1 MIKAPCKPLPA
12 SDRLLKPLFATLV
25 AVAIQFGVSGC
36 VNLPLLG
43 QEKAKE
49 QGQEAVQAE
58 APKPVLPMEPQE
70 ARPAKAKRWEWEGD
84 NRKITHIWVDVDS
97 QKARFYEGEKQV
109 GWTYVASGLNSHPT
123 PVGHFAVMG
132 KEKTKESNLY
142 GKIYNADGKVVVSD
156 AKRGKHQVPAGG
168 RFAGAKM
175 PYFLRLT
182 GDGVGLHA
190 GNIPRPGHPASHG
203 CIRLPGPLA
212 ERIFSQVPIGTPVT
226 ITGKGPDYGDYRGR
240 LAAQGAARLE
250 PAEGGTLSPA
260 EVAKI
265 QPVSVPVVQTEPVK
279 PRPSPSPAAPTQT
292 ARTAPMKPEPAP
304 VPTLQTEP
312 VKPRPAPLPTAP
324 TQTARTE
331 PFKPGSAPM
340 PAVQTEPV
348 RPRPTLLQ
356 LMPTEPSTPRS
367 SQTPSA
373 PNPSGQPQ
381 VAQPPATQP
390 GLARPQ
396 PPQNQSWKPLVT
408 EGTLAV
414 PVGVPPANQA
424 NPTSVAQPGSAP
436 MGGTPGDKAI
446 SPKPL
451 QAGSTPPQASLASPQ
466 APMAPA
472 APLGGVQTAPALTS
486 PGSGAAPP
494 ALPLAE
500 QLPAKTAPMI
510 QPPPSTNQAAS
521 PVEAKEPAEIKAPSV
536 QAGKDQAKTEAESAT
551 AVSLKADPG

>member
-12 SDRLLKPLFATLV
+12 TDWLLKPLFATL
-25 AVAIQFGVSGC
+25 AAAAIQLGVSGC
-36 VNLPLLG
+36 VNLPLLE
-43 QEKAKE
+43 QENPME
-49 QGQEAVQAE
+49 QEPVQAE

-70 ARPAKAKRWEWEGD
+70 ARPAKAKRWEWEGE
-84 NRKITHIWVDVDS
+84 NRKITHIWIDVDS

-109 GWTYVASGLNSHPT
+109 GWTYVASGLKSHPT

-142 GKIYNADGKVVVSD
+142 GKIYNADGQVVVSD
-156 AKRGKHQVPAGG
+156 AKRGRHQVPAGG
-168 RFAGAKM
+168 RFSGAKM

-190 GNIPRPGHPASHG
+190 GAIPRPGHPASHG
-203 CIRLPGPLA
+203 CIRLPAPFAQRL
-212 ERIFSQVPIGTPVT
+212 FSQVPIGTPVT

-265 QPVSVPVVQTEPVK
+265 QPASVPVVQTEPVK

-292 ARTAPMKPEPAP
+292 ARTVPMKPESAP

-331 PFKPGSAPM
+331 PLKPGAAPM

-356 LMPTEPSTPRS
+356 PMTTEPLTPRS

-424 NPTSVAQPGSAP
+424 NTTSVAQPGSAS
-436 MGGTPGDKAI
+436 MGGTPEDKAI

-466 APMAPA
+466 PPKTPA

-486 PGSGAAPP
+486 PESGAAPP

-510 QPPPSTNQAAS
+510 QALPSTNQAAS
-521 PVEAKEPAEIKAPSV
+521 PVEAKVPAEIKAPSA

-551 AVSLKADPG
+551 AVPLKADPG